1 MSTSLGALLIALQAR
16 PASAESE
23 ELHRRAHAKGPCAV
37 EDLTLIELFF
47 RDAALSFATAILSGV
62 LPRPISIGR
71 GCHEKVAAT
80 LQTFRWKS
88 DFDVRS
94 AEHPYHP
101 IWQNFASWCQA
112 SGLEPKLDGT
122 PGAKEPAYVLFVEAN
137 R

>member
-1 MSTSLGALLIALQAR
+1 MSTLLGSLLAALLAQ
-16 PASAESE
+16 PVSAGSE
-23 ELHRRAHAKGPCAV
+23 ELYRRTRDKGPCAV
-37 EDLTLIELFF
+37 EDLTLVELFF

-88 DFDVRS
+88 GFDVRS

-101 IWQNFASWCQA
+101 VWQDFVSWCQA
-112 SGLEPKLDGT
+112 SGLEATLDGT
-122 PGAKEPAYVLFVEAN
+122 PGAKEPVYVLSIKPN
-137 R
+137 